1 MTPGCYA
8 RLAGGL
14 SHDTG
19 SKGVSQIILVLVAM
33 VMIVGGGY
41 VLFSEA
47 GSSAGMSRFVVSSI
61 LVMMLGLY
69 LLWDAFLP

>member
-1 MTPGCYA
+1 MTPGV
-8 RLAGGL
+8 R
-14 SHDTG
+14 
-19 SKGVSQIILVLVAM
+19 GVSQIILVLIAV

-61 LVMMLGLY
+61 LVIMLGLY